1 MSPAPDGPASTV
13 DGRAFPAGGPAGRGT
28 RLARPA
34 PPART
39 ALAGLS
45 AAALGVGAGQALALL
60 IAPAAGPVNAVAEQ
74 VVALT
79 PPALAGAATVGAGIG
94 SRHTVVAGV
103 LVVLALAAAGLGAL
117 SRRSPWPGAWGLAV
131 LGLAG
136 VVAAATA
143 SGAGQLDMVPAGA
156 AAVVAVTVFRKL
168 HGLAAR
174 IPAPTADG
182 TLPDGRPVRSS
193 LTRRRFLRTTA
204 LAGAGGV
211 VLGTGAAAAAPL
223 LPSGRIG
230 PARDALTAR
239 IRMLAAQG
247 RIAAAP
253 ALPAGAQVPGAAAF
267 TTAVDDFYRID
278 TALRVPSVD
287 PASWSLRVHGRV
299 GRELTLTLD
308 DLLAR
313 PLVERWVTM
322 ACVSNEVG
330 GDLVS
335 TTRFTGVELAPLLAA
350 AEPDP
355 AADQALSTSTD
366 GWTAGSPSS
375 LLLDPARGA
384 LLAVAMAGPDGPV
397 ALPPEHGFPVRI
409 VVPGLYGYVSATK
422 VGHRHRVHDVRR
434 ARRLLARPRVGPT
447 RTDGDGRA
455 DRVARLVRERA
466 RRPGRG
472 HGHRLG
478 GPPGDPPGR
487 GRCAGRRRVRVMG
500 DRRARAGA
508 RRRGD
513 LAAVARRAGPA
524 AGRVHPGV
532 PCHRRRRRRPD
543 RRAPLPAAGGGDRLA
558 DPHGH
563 RDLRAG
569 GADLDPGGPLRA
581 ESCVT
586 SGRQDCVTVV
596 SWGTTW
602 RSSHDERFLPV
613 DHR

>member
-1 MSPAPDGPASTV
+1 MSPAPDGSVPPAE
-13 DGRAFPAGGPAGRGT
+13 GPAGGGT
-28 RLARPA
+28 GTLRPPARPA

-39 ALAGLS
+39 ALAGLA

-94 SRHTVVAGV
+94 SRYTVVAGV

-168 HGLAAR
+168 HALAAR

-182 TLPDGRPVRSS
+182 TLPDGRPVRAS

-350 AEPDP
+350 AAPDP

-422 VGHRHRVHDVRR
+422 WVTDIEFTTFGARADYWR
-434 ARRLLARPRVGPT
+434 ARGWAPPGPMETAARIESPASYASVPAGRVVVTGTAWAVPRGIRRVEVGVQDGGGSGSWVTAELAPVPAGGATWRQWRAELDLPPGGYTLVCRA
-447 RTDGDGRA
+447 TDGDGVVQTA
-455 DRVARLVRERA
+455 ER
-466 RRPGRG
+466 RS
-472 HGHRLG
+472 
-478 GPPGDPPGR
+478 
-487 GRCAGRRRVRVMG
+487 
-500 DRRARAGA
+500 
-508 RRRGD
+508 
-513 LAAVARRAGPA
+513 
-524 AGRVHPGV
+524 
-532 PCHRRRRRRPD
+532 
-543 RRAPLPAAGGGDRLA
+543 PLPGAATGWPTR
-558 DPHGH
+558 
-563 RDLRAG
+563 
-569 GADLDPGGPLRA
+569 
-581 ESCVT
+581 T
-586 SGRQDCVTVV
+586 VTV
-596 SWGTTW
+596 T
-602 RSSHDERFLPV
+602 
-613 DHR
+613 